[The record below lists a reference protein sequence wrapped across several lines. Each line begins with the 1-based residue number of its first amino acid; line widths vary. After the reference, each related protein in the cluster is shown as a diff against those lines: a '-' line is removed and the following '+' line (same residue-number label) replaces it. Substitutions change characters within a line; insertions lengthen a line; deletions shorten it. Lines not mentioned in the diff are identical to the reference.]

1 MKVFR
6 LTSVSCG
13 LFRARGSGGHAR
25 RVTSCGFHEE
35 LKCVDMANWLAQKS
49 GSNYMITDAGNP
61 TDVKTF
67 SSREEFDTY
76 IVENS
81 PFTSRIFATL
91 HKQLDAGEVVP
102 LNWADT
108 DSVFLPHC

>member
-1 MKVFR
+1 
-6 LTSVSCG
+6 
-13 LFRARGSGGHAR
+13 
-25 RVTSCGFHEE
+25 
-35 LKCVDMANWLAQKS
+35 MANWLAQKS

>member
-1 MKVFR
+1 
-6 LTSVSCG
+6 
-13 LFRARGSGGHAR
+13 
-25 RVTSCGFHEE
+25 
-35 LKCVDMANWLAQKS
+35 MANWLAQKS

-67 SSREEFDTY
+67 SHREEFDTY

-91 HKQLDAGEVVP
+91 HKQLDAGQVVP